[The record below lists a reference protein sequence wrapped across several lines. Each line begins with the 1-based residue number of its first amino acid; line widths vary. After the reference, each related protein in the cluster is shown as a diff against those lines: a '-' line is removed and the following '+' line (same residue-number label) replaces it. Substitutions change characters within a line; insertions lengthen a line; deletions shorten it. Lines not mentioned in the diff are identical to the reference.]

1 MRRFDSGKVLVLGN
15 GPVGQT
21 AALLLAR
28 WGIPVTILDA
38 RAERDPIGSKA
49 ICQQRDVLEVWEAVG
64 VGRQVAAEGVT
75 WDTAR
80 TFYREKEL
88 FAQPFR
94 DRGQSPF
101 PPFVNISQTRTE
113 ELLAARIAAEPL
125 IEEVW
130 GHEIVSITQ
139 DERSVTVVCSCLD
152 GGRAEIVADYA
163 IAALGSKAR
172 SLRDQL
178 GVSFDGRSFEDKFLI
193 CDIRADI
200 PGWATE
206 RRFYF
211 DPEWNPGRQVLIH
224 PCPDS
229 TFRIDWQVPG
239 DYDLAAEEA
248 SGALDARIRQIIG
261 DTDYEIVWKS
271 VYRFHARLASRMR
284 VGRVL
289 LAGDCAH
296 IVSPFGARGL
306 NSGVGDAENAAWKLT
321 SVLRGNADPA
331 LLESYDV
338 ERRAAAVENL
348 EVTEATMDFLVPR
361 TEEQLAERL
370 AKLERAIGDPAAS
383 TYVDSGR
390 LAEPFWYVDSPLTT
404 PHPTRTFPGRPPKG
418 EVPDPVPGVL
428 LPDVPVAVPG
438 IAADR
443 VRELARFGIL
453 LLTGPAVDQEL
464 VRGTALAAIRS
475 PLRLHAIADIDTTG
489 KLAEAL
495 KPEPTD
501 VWVIR
506 PDSHIAA
513 VVDGTDPRAL
523 SRALQNTV
531 AAPGS
536 EAARVL
542 AERERPPGPP
552 RRRGSAPG
560 SVPQE
565 VAAAG

>member
-1 MRRFDSGKVLVLGN
+1 MRRFDSGKVMVLGN

-49 ICQQRDVLEVWEAVG
+49 ICQQRDVLEIWESVG
-64 VGRQVAAEGVT
+64 VGKQVAEEGVT
-75 WDTAR
+75 WDMAR
-80 TFYREKEL
+80 TFYQDKEL

-94 DRGQSPF
+94 DKGQSPF

-113 ELLAARIAAEPL
+113 ELLAAKIAAEPL

-130 GHEIVSITQ
+130 GHEIVSIAQ
-139 DERSVTVVCSCLD
+139 DERSVTVTCRLLS
-152 GGRAEIVADYA
+152 GETAEIVADYA

-172 SLRDQL
+172 ELRRQL
-178 GVSFDGRSFEDKFLI
+178 GVTFGGRSFEDKFLI
-193 CDIRADI
+193 CDIRTDM

-211 DPEWNPGRQVLIH
+211 DPEWNPGRQVLVH

-239 DYDLAAEEA
+239 DYDLEAEEA
-248 SGALDARIRQIIG
+248 SGALDARIRQVIG
-261 DTDYEIVWKS
+261 DKDYEIVWKS

-321 SVLRGNADPA
+321 SVLRGNADEA

-338 ERRAAAVENL
+338 ERRAAAIENL
-348 EVTEATMDFLVPR
+348 EVTEATMDFLVPQN
-361 TEEQLAERL
+361 EEQLAERL

-404 PHPTRTFPGRPPKG
+404 PDPDRPFTGRPPKG

-428 LPDVPVAVPG
+428 MPDVPVTVPG
-438 IAADR
+438 IRADR
-443 VRELARFGIL
+443 IRELARYGIL
-453 LLTGPAVDQEL
+453 LLTGPEVDTES
-464 VRGTALAAIRS
+464 VRRTALDAITS
-475 PLRLHAIADIDTTG
+475 PLRIHRLEDIDATG
-489 KLAEAL
+489 LLGQAL
-495 KPEPTD
+495 RPGPCD
-501 VWVIR
+501 VWIVR
-506 PDSHIAA
+506 PDSHISA
-513 VVDGTDPRAL
+513 VVDGADPRAL
-523 SRALQNTV
+523 REALRNTI

-542 AERERPPGPP
+542 AAREVPPGPP
-552 RRRGSAPG
+552 LPPREP
-560 SVPQE
+560 
-565 VAAAG
+565 AGPAGRKEPVTA

>member
-1 MRRFDSGKVLVLGN
+1 MRRFDSGKVMVLGN

-49 ICQQRDVLEVWEAVG
+49 ICQQRDVLEVWESVG
-64 VGRQVAAEGVT
+64 VGRQVAEEGVT

-80 TFYREKEL
+80 TFYQDKEL

-94 DRGQSPF
+94 DKGQSPF

-113 ELLAARIAAEPL
+113 ELLAAKIAAEPL

-130 GHEIVSITQ
+130 GHEIQEVVQ
-139 DERSVTVVCSCLD
+139 DERSVTVRCSCLN
-152 GGRAEIVADYA
+152 GEQAEIVADYA

-172 SLRDQL
+172 ELRRQL
-178 GVSFDGRSFEDKFLI
+178 GVTFDGRSFEDKFLI

-239 DYDLAAEEA
+239 DYDLEAEEA
-248 SGALDARIRQIIG
+248 SGALDARIRQVIG
-261 DTDYEIVWKS
+261 DKDYEIVWKS

-321 SVLRGNADPA
+321 SVLRGNADEA

-338 ERRAAAVENL
+338 ERRAAAIENL
-348 EVTEATMDFLVPR
+348 QVTEATMDFLVPQN
-361 TEEQLAERL
+361 EEQLAERL
-370 AKLERAIGDPAAS
+370 AKLERAVGDPAAS

-404 PHPTRTFPGRPPKG
+404 PDPDRPFTGRPPKG

-428 LPDVPVAVPG
+428 MPDVPVTVPG
-438 IAADR
+438 IRADR
-443 VRELARFGIL
+443 IRELARYGIL
-453 LLTGPAVDQEL
+453 LLTGPEVDTES
-464 VRGTALAAIRS
+464 VRATALDAITS
-475 PLRLHAIADIDTTG
+475 PLRIHRLEDIDATG
-489 KLAEAL
+489 LLGQAL
-495 KPEPTD
+495 KPRPSD
-501 VWVIR
+501 VWIVR
-506 PDSHIAA
+506 PDSHISA
-513 VVDGTDPRAL
+513 VVDGADPRAL
-523 SRALQNTV
+523 REALRNTI

-542 AERERPPGPP
+542 LAREVLPGPP
-552 RRRGSAPG
+552 LPPREPAGPAGRKE
-560 SVPQE
+560 SVT
-565 VAAAG
+565 A